1 MLGWLSAR
9 RKKKMVKLMLPL
21 LRWSLLGY
29 FDDGRRGF
37 GTSEMLA
44 MSGLGVGEH
53 IESSL
58 FIGDA

>member
-1 MLGWLSAR
+1 
-9 RKKKMVKLMLPL
+9 MVELMLPL
-21 LRWSLLGY
+21 LGWSLLGY

-44 MSGLGVGEH
+44 MSKLGVGEH